1 MGQIISFYACIL
13 LERASYEMK
22 YIVKKIGNMSVKVI
36 INEDM
41 SSCEGSISSSD
52 AEMDKRAVAAVR
64 SAIYRAKVCKKP
76 VARYDVATKRA
87 FLEFADGS
95 RKYVD

>member
-1 MGQIISFYACIL
+1 
-13 LERASYEMK
+13 MK

-52 AEMDKRAVAAVR
+52 AEMDKRAAAAVR

-87 FLEFADGS
+87 FFMVKYKHNFRDCTWCRYYS
-95 RKYVD
+95 RCMLCKKQN

>member
-1 MGQIISFYACIL
+1 
-13 LERASYEMK
+13 MK
-22 YIVKKIGNMSVKVI
+22 YSVKKIGNMSVKVI

-41 SSCEGSISSSD
+41 SSCEGSIRSSH
-52 AEMDKRAVAAVR
+52 AQMDNRPAAAVK
-64 SAIYRAKVCKKP
+64 SALYRAKVCKKP

>member
-1 MGQIISFYACIL
+1 
-13 LERASYEMK
+13 MK

-41 SSCEGSISSSD
+41 SSCEGSISISSSD

>member
-1 MGQIISFYACIL
+1 
-13 LERASYEMK
+13 MK
-22 YIVKKIGNMSVKVI
+22 YIVKKIGNMSVRVI

-76 VARYDVATKRA
+76 IARYDVATKRA

>member
-1 MGQIISFYACIL
+1 
-13 LERASYEMK
+13 MK
-22 YIVKKIGNMSVKVI
+22 YSVKKIGNMSVKVI

-76 VARYDVATKRA
+76 IARYDVATKRA
-87 FLEFADGS
+87 LCYNNVKKFYDRFSCVITGRNKAWG
-95 RKYVD
+95 K

>member
-1 MGQIISFYACIL
+1 
-13 LERASYEMK
+13 MK
-22 YIVKKIGNMSVKVI
+22 YIRI
-36 INEDM
+36 ILGIQPATVLLNADRPA
-41 SSCEGSISSSD
+41 CEGSITRSY
-52 AEMDKRAVAAVR
+52 AETDKRAVAAVK

-76 VARYDVATKRA
+76 IARYDVATKRA

>member
-1 MGQIISFYACIL
+1 MGQIISFYVYIF
-13 LERASYEMK
+13 LERAWYKMK

-52 AEMDKRAVAAVR
+52 AEMDKRAAAAVK

>member
-1 MGQIISFYACIL
+1 
-13 LERASYEMK
+13 
-22 YIVKKIGNMSVKVI
+22 MSVKVI

-87 FLEFADGS
+87 FLAFADGS